1 MDKETYYNL
10 LDLAKF
16 KDQGDEFYEKLVDC
30 MDVLKSIEDFDETGE
45 KMYNVNPAEKHP
57 SKDEPK
63 PSLTNEEATRN
74 AVSGKYGFIETIK
87 YVGED

>member
-45 KMYNVNPAEKHP
+45 KDVQCQP
-57 SKDEPK
+57 
-63 PSLTNEEATRN
+63 
-74 AVSGKYGFIETIK
+74 G
-87 YVGED
+87 